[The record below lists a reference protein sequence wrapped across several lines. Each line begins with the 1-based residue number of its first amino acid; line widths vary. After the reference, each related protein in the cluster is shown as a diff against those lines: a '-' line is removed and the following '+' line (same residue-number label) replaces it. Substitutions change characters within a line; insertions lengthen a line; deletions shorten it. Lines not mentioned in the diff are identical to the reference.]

1 MNFPSLPHSRRLSDK
16 LTAISIGY
24 LVVALAAV
32 GVTLVVAWQLEGGA
46 AAVNAMGSERMR
58 SYHIGML
65 LAESAAT
72 EQRHAELAD
81 AVRTEIAAFEQTL
94 AELAT
99 GDPSRPLVLPRTRA
113 IQARFSALQSRW
125 QGEVRPAIAS
135 LLAEPSNQA
144 RAQALP
150 RYRAATDSFV
160 QQIDALVMSVER
172 EISDK
177 TALLRTLQL
186 GLVALSLIG
195 AVALI
200 YLMFLLI
207 VRPVTRLEEGM
218 RSMAAGD
225 FDVRLPV
232 ETRDEFGMLATGF
245 NRMAEHLAEAYRT
258 LERRVADKTRTL
270 AAKNEELG
278 TLYELAALLAEPSNA
293 EELCRSF
300 LRNLAAR
307 MGAQAGAVR
316 LIQADS
322 GQLHLFAQE
331 GLASSFTEEER
342 CLDRG
347 ECLCGEAAQRQ
358 HGGVYLLKRIERMQ
372 PEYRRAAQ
380 GFATISV
387 FPIRFRNQLLGIFN
401 LYFAQPR
408 ELAAPERQMLETLG
422 KHLGIAIESQRLTAR
437 EKEMAISEERNL
449 LAQELHDSIA
459 QSLAFLNIQAQLL
472 EDSLAKGRAQAATEE
487 LARIREGIQASYD
500 DVRELLVHFRTR
512 LAQADIES
520 AIAST
525 LERFEGQTGIRATF
539 VQSGAA
545 MPLSPETQIQVL
557 HIIQECLSNAR
568 KHSGA
573 ASVRVEMERAPR
585 YRFRVLDD
593 GGGFDPARV
602 TSDMHVGLRIMR
614 ERAHRIGATLA
625 VRSQPGQG
633 TEVTL
638 ELPPPTEHARTRT
651 DDDAVAVSPEEDKVR
666 AA

>member
-1 MNFPSLPHSRRLSDK
+1 MNLPSLPRSRRLGDK
-16 LTAISIGY
+16 LTAISVGY

-65 LAESAAT
+65 LAQSAAD
-72 EQRHAELAD
+72 EAHRAELAD
-81 AVRTEIAAFEQTL
+81 AARAELAAFEQTL
-94 AELAT
+94 ADLAT
-99 GDPSRPLVLPRTRA
+99 GDPSRPLVLPRTRP
-113 IQARFSALQSRW
+113 IQSQFSALQSRW
-125 QGEVRPAIAS
+125 NGEVRPAIEA
-135 LLAEPSNQA
+135 LLAERSNQS
-144 RAQALP
+144 RVQALP

-177 TALLRTLQL
+177 TTLLRTLQL
-186 GLVALSLIG
+186 GLIALSLIG
-195 AVALI
+195 TVTLI

-218 RSMAAGD
+218 RSMAAGE

-232 ETRDEFGMLATGF
+232 ETRDEFGMLASGF
-245 NRMAEHLAEAYRT
+245 NRMAEHLADVYGT

-278 TLYELAALLAEPSNA
+278 TLYEIAALLAEPIGA
-293 EELCRSF
+293 EELCRNF
-300 LRNLAAR
+300 LRKLTAR
-307 MGAQAGAVR
+307 MSAQAGAVR
-316 LIQADS
+316 LVEAES

-331 GLASSFTEEER
+331 GLAGTFVEEER

-347 ECLCGEAAQRQ
+347 QCLCGEAAQRQ
-358 HGGVYLLKRIERMQ
+358 HGGVYPLKRIERTQ
-372 PEYRRAAQ
+372 REYRCAAQ

-408 ELAAPERQMLETLG
+408 ELAAPQRQMLETLG
-422 KHLGIAIESQRLTAR
+422 QHLGIAIESQRLMAR

-459 QSLAFLNIQAQLL
+459 QSLAFLNIQAQML
-472 EDSLAKGRAQAATEE
+472 EDSLAKGRTAAATDE

-512 LAQADIES
+512 FAQADIES

-539 VQSGAA
+539 VQAGAA

-557 HIIQECLSNAR
+557 HIVQECLSNAR

-573 ASVRVEMERAPR
+573 ASVRVEMERAPG
-585 YRFRVLDD
+585 YRFRVVDD
-593 GGGFDPARV
+593 GSGFDPARL

-614 ERAHRIGATLA
+614 ERAHRIGATLT

-638 ELPPPTEHARTRT
+638 ELPPQAEPAEARTASNEVPLPQGERG
-651 DDDAVAVSPEEDKVR
+651 VR